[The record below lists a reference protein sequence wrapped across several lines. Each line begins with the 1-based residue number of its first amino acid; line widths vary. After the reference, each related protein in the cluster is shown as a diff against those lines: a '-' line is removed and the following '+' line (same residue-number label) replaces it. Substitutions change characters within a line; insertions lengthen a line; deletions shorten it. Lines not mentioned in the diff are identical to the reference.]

1 MYHCPMA
8 MNRESIQKAV
18 DEIDLIERYA
28 ENFHRGELLAA
39 VSLAAAALDGFP
51 EPLQDDSQGTASY
64 LRLIAEHSDRFSDGE
79 ILGELLD
86 ARRALRRGLDFP
98 G

>member
-8 MNRESIQKAV
+8 MNRESIQSAI
-18 DEIDLIERYA
+18 DEIDLIERYL

-39 VSLAAAALDGFP
+39 VSQAAAALEGFP
-51 EPLQDDSQGTASY
+51 EILQDGSEATAKY

-79 ILGELLD
+79 IFDGLLD
-86 ARRALRRGLDFP
+86 GRRALRRGRDFP
-98 G
+98 A